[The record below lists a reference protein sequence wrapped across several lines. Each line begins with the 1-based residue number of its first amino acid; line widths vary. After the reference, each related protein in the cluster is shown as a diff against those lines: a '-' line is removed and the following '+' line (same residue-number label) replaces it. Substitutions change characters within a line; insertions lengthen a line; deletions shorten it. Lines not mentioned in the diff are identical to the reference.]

1 MLLIILALFWVALL
15 APVVIRRL
23 RDGATDR
30 SIESFH
36 NEHEVLSR
44 QPHVVEPAHRLD
56 RPDSPT
62 VHVERRPHLTVVH
75 ADDTYGSLESRASWD
90 EWSQD
95 YDYDD
100 EPRPTPQRTNHY
112 ASAYSSMARGAR
124 LDYDASPIRGRRRSM
139 KAQRKMIV
147 SRLTLSAVVLTLI
160 GFVSGVSA
168 LIYLSLLAWLSLV
181 GFGALAYYAVREG
194 LIEAASLSP
203 RLAARGPL
211 ATVQPLYEASRYEEY
226 DEFEDDSEFYQPEQ
240 SQQWQRSAPPRRA
253 LG

>member
-1 MLLIILALFWVALL
+1 MLLIILGLFWVALL

-56 RPDSPT
+56 RPDAPT

-75 ADDTYGSLESRASWD
+75 ADDTYGSLESRTSWD

-100 EPRPTPQRTNHY
+100 EPRATAPRANRY
-112 ASAYSSMARGAR
+112 ASAYSSMARGAQMN
-124 LDYDASPIRGRRRSM
+124 YDEAPLRGRRRSM
-139 KAQRKMIV
+139 KAQRKMLV

-160 GFVSGVSA
+160 GFVSGISA

-181 GFGALAYYAVREG
+181 AYAGLAYYAVREG
-194 LIEAASLSP
+194 FIAAESLSP
-203 RLAARGPL
+203 RLASRGQL
-211 ATVQPLYEASRYEEY
+211 ATVQPLYEASHYEERGEY
-226 DEFEDDSEFYQPEQ
+226 DDDSEFYQPEQ